1 MSSPRNQT
9 PQTRGMDWV
18 AIERTLVLQVL
29 VLLAFAGAFIRYVN
43 WSSEIA
49 FAEFSAASK
58 SELSQARPYPRSAV
72 GSGRQA
78 PAVLRSQRLRET

>member
-29 VLLAFAGAFIRYVN
+29 VLLALAGAFIRYVN

-58 SELSQARPYPRSAV
+58 SEMSDQKSYPRSAA
-72 GSGRQA
+72 GSGCQA
-78 PAVLRSQRLRET
+78 PAALRSHRLTET